1 MSFGQGLA
9 LMCAHCIF
17 VELCNSG
24 PRLVRVVLLV
34 WVGETCLSDQS
45 KNQPTFFLFSSGLVL
60 GLWHLC
66 RSKSVLAFFQWSS
79 AVPPLQRGGELNCLN
94 NPLARGKAVQGGR
107 DDGDKQKGCE
117 FPQLK
122 DNGWPSQI

>member
-66 RSKSVLAFFQWSS
+66 RSKSVLAFSS
-79 AVPPLQRGGELNCLN
+79 GPVPFLRSSGVESSIASTILSHEAKQFRVEGTMVIN
-94 NPLARGKAVQGGR
+94 RKAVNSHR
-107 DDGDKQKGCE
+107 
-117 FPQLK
+117 
-122 DNGWPSQI
+122 